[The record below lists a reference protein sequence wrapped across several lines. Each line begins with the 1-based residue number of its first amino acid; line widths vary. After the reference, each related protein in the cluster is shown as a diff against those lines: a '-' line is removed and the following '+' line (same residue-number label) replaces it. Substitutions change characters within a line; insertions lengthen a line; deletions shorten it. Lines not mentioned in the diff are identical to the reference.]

1 MMNAKDRYLTDPL
14 FHALVDYLTKE
25 IERLKLSPSEIR
37 DAAILA
43 CIRFE
48 MNRTHPAFYILDDRR
63 EGKDG

>member
-1 MMNAKDRYLTDPL
+1 MDANDRYFSDPL

-37 DAAILA
+37 DAAMLA

-48 MNRTHPAFYILDDRR
+48 MTRPHAAFFTPLTLTDK
-63 EGKDG
+63 EE